1 MAKREYS
8 FYPGCSSQKG
18 ASSSN
23 YLISVQTMCEELEVQ
38 LNEIPDWNC
47 CAASIGYAG
56 GGELPRLTL
65 SARNIALSE
74 QHHPGQDIV
83 ATCAAC
89 WLSTREA
96 AERLHEDQSL
106 LAECNTALAE
116 AGLKLRNET
125 PIKHM
130 AEVLIEDLGYEA
142 LKARVKKPLEGI
154 KIAGYVGCQTNRPF
168 GIAGESYEN
177 PKYLDKL
184 VETLGGDSIPD
195 YEKKVQC
202 CGGALAFSEPEK
214 SQEMVKGI
222 IEAAYDHGADLIVTP
237 CPVCQMN
244 VEVYQDQIN
253 QTYGTKFQMPVV
265 YYSTL
270 MAVAYGRS
278 AKDAALNGLHP
289 IAHIG
294 QRPALDDAQRVL
306 EVGALGVVGQRHG
319 VARGHRLGRGRVEEI
334 VHGVG
339 YPGLNQSLIWNRVP
353 CHDSTA
359 WRGPMRS
366 STRPGATASP
376 SRSTWPLMS
385 RMRADGSG
393 E

>member
-18 ASSSN
+18 ASASN
-23 YLISVQTMCEELEVQ
+23 YMTSVNAMCEELDIQ

-47 CAASIGYAG
+47 CAASIGYSG
-56 GGELPRLTL
+56 GGELPRLAL

-74 QHHPGQDIV
+74 EHNAGQDIV

-96 AERLHEDQSL
+96 AERLEEDDNL
-106 LAECNTALAE
+106 MAEANQALAE
-116 AGLKLRNET
+116 AGLKLKNET

-130 AEVLIEDLGYEA
+130 AEVLVEDIGYDEIA
-142 LKARVKKPLEGI
+142 SKVKNPLEGI

-184 VETLGGDSIPD
+184 VDTLGGDSIPT

-202 CGGALAFSEPEK
+202 CGGALIFSEPEK
-214 SQEMVKGI
+214 SQEMIKGI
-222 IEAAYDHGADLIVTP
+222 IEAAYDHGADMIVTP

-253 QTYGTKFQMPVV
+253 ETYDTKFKMPVV

-270 MAVAYGRS
+270 MSVAFGRS
-278 AKDAALNGLHP
+278 GKDSGLDGQVIPAKKLED
-289 IAHIG
+289 IAK
-294 QRPALDDAQRVL
+294 
-306 EVGALGVVGQRHG
+306 
-319 VARGHRLGRGRVEEI
+319 
-334 VHGVG
+334 
-339 YPGLNQSLIWNRVP
+339 
-353 CHDSTA
+353 
-359 WRGPMRS
+359 
-366 STRPGATASP
+366 
-376 SRSTWPLMS
+376 
-385 RMRADGSG
+385 
-393 E
+393 